1 MVEWRW
7 CDLEEY
13 HVLSLNY
20 LEYFIFSHFLD
31 VYFSVYEF
39 YDYVQYMFA
48 LDTDWFDVIYNI
60 L

>member
-20 LEYFIFSHFLD
+20 LEYFISWMCN
-31 VYFSVYEF
+31 FSVY
-39 YDYVQYMFA
+39 DCVQYMFS
-48 LDTDWFDVIYNI
+48 LDTD
-60 L
+60 